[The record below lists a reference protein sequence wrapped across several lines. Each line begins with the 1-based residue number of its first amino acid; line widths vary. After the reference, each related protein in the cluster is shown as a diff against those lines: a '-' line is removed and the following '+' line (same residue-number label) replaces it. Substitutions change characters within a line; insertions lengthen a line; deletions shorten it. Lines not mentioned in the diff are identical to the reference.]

1 MIEDRTADTDL
12 AMSRAKVY
20 GFLSSAFLYPRENW
34 TEDVVYALSA
44 AHLLGYKELDLA
56 LAPLDLNQLQS
67 EYLRTIGISGPLLYE
82 TEYGLDGSFRQSHE
96 LADING
102 FYSAFGYNV
111 GGTVRERPDH
121 LATELEFMHLL
132 ALKEWRAAEVD
143 QVEICLDAQRKF
155 LEDHLGRWIEGF
167 AIRVA
172 FEAKDSLYS
181 ELARFTVA
189 FVQEE
194 AARLGARPDPLVPER
209 LKPTPYDTSTG
220 CGDCPIPGGIGHDLD
235 PM

>member
-1 MIEDRTADTDL
+1 MIEHQTIDKGTAIR
-12 AMSRAKVY
+12 RAQVY
-20 GFLSSAFLYPRENW
+20 GFLSSAFLYPTENW
-34 TEDVVYALSA
+34 TEDIVYAVEA
-44 AHLLGYKELDLA
+44 AQALGHEGIDLA
-56 LAPLDLNQLQS
+56 ARSVELKQLQS

-82 TEYGLDGSFRQSHE
+82 TEYGLEGSFRQSHE

-102 FYSAFGYNV
+102 FYSAFGFNV

-132 ALKEWRAAEVD
+132 ALKQRHASEADQAA
-143 QVEICLDAQRKF
+143 ICIDAQRKF

-181 ELARFTVA
+181 ELARFAVA
-189 FVQEE
+189 FVQAD
-194 AARLGARPDPLVPER
+194 AAGLGANPDPLVPER
-209 LKPTPYDTSTG
+209 LKPTPYDTSDG
-220 CGDCPIPGGIGHDLD
+220 CGDCPIPGAIASGVDQL
-235 PM
+235 